1 MVKDSTNRSPNYGE
15 LERERWGEERGSL
28 GIECWERV
36 SQNVRGGGMR
46 GSLYL
51 RIPLS
56 FNLKLGVMGL
66 LK

>member
-1 MVKDSTNRSPNYGE
+1 MESWRARGGE
-15 LERERWGEERGSL
+15 KREVAWGLSVR
-28 GIECWERV
+28 RV
-36 SQNVRGGGMR
+36 SQNARGGGMR